1 MDDEDDESDETL
13 AGDADVMSRS
23 CDSYDVYERQNRSGL
38 KEEIA
43 SGKRRSSFCFC
54 RPLKRRNRARINKY
68 RSFMWFLLV
77 AGKENI
83 DLMRNVTFMDI
94 VFTLFESVFHCINS
108 NLRTVQYVMLGLL
121 AETCSSNRDVMIEI
135 LQLIRTQPK

>member
-1 MDDEDDESDETL
+1 
-13 AGDADVMSRS
+13 
-23 CDSYDVYERQNRSGL
+23 
-38 KEEIA
+38 
-43 SGKRRSSFCFC
+43 
-54 RPLKRRNRARINKY
+54 
-68 RSFMWFLLV
+68 MWFLLV